1 MPRRINCKP
10 TTQQDEREGGVPW
23 EGTETAG
30 RREMYKEESEV
41 KERGKGRIYKMEEK
55 ERKKKKRDCQ
65 PLFGVNQKGPC
76 SHRVG

>member
-1 MPRRINCKP
+1 
-10 TTQQDEREGGVPW
+10 
-23 EGTETAG
+23 
-30 RREMYKEESEV
+30 MYKEESEV

-55 ERKKKKRDCQ
+55 ERKKKKKDCQ

>member
-55 ERKKKKRDCQ
+55 EKKKKDCQ